1 MAKARKLTR
10 IPSEETPPLPPL
22 RSVPSAPPHP
32 VDVSILIVT
41 WNSARFIDRCL
52 EALPAACDGFTYE
65 VIVHDNASD
74 DDTLRRVDPEAT
86 VILRAP
92 QNDGFAAGT
101 NHAFDA
107 SRGRYVFLLNPD
119 CELVPGT
126 LALLRDF
133 LDQHLEAAGAAPLL
147 VGEGGELQREFQLRR
162 LPTLGTLAMEVLAI
176 SRLLPKNRVTA
187 HYRYRDADLAAP
199 LPIEQP
205 AAAALL
211 LRRETFENLGR
222 FDEQFSPAWFEDVDF
237 CRRLATQ
244 HQSVWVVPAARVKH
258 YGGASLEHLSFD
270 RFTDIWYGNMWRY
283 AQKWL
288 PPVERETLRWL
299 VIAGMTL
306 RLGAAA
312 IGIAHPE
319 VGRRLT
325 LAAYAGVLKKAFHRW
340 STTA

>member
-1 MAKARKLTR
+1 MAKAGKLTR
-10 IPSEETPPLPPL
+10 FPSEETRLPPL
-22 RSVPSAPPHP
+22 RSVPSASPRPIE
-32 VDVSILIVT
+32 VSILIVT

-74 DDTLRRVDPEAT
+74 DDTLQRVDPDAN

-101 NHAFDA
+101 NHAFAA
-107 SRGRYVFLLNPD
+107 SRGQYVFLLNPD
-119 CELVPGT
+119 CELAPGA
-126 LALLRDF
+126 LALLRGF
-133 LDQHLEAAGAAPLL
+133 LDRHAEAAGAVPLL
-147 VGEGGELQREFQLRR
+147 VDEGGELQREFQLRR
-162 LPTLGTLAMEVLAI
+162 LPTLGTFATELLALG
-176 SRLLPKNRVTA
+176 RLFPRNRATA
-187 HYRYRDADLAAP
+187 RYRYRDIDLHGPA
-199 LPIEQP
+199 PIEQP

-211 LRRETFENLGR
+211 LRRETFEDGGR

-237 CRRLATQ
+237 CRRLAAQ
-244 HQSVWVVPAARVKH
+244 QKSVWVVPAARAKH

-283 AQKWL
+283 AQKWFT
-288 PPVERETLRWL
+288 PGQRETLRWL
-299 VIAGMTL
+299 VMLGMTL

-319 VGRRLT
+319 VGRRRAFT
-325 LAAYAGVLKKAFHRW
+325 AYARVLKKAFHRW